1 MANSSP
7 LQKPRCRPLSLGG
20 LSLRDLAVR
29 TWKRIEQNELMTR
42 AAAVAFYAMLALVPF
57 LALVLAITI
66 DLLPDL
72 SGPSGV
78 DAGIAN
84 MTVGEL
90 RQTLKGLFP
99 SDAYGVIEAQVTRL
113 QRQPKAGLISISLAI
128 TLWLA
133 SSLFVAITDAMNRIY
148 GFAETR
154 PFWKLR
160 LIAMVMT
167 VVQAAILIAALF
179 GIVAWPELMAW
190 LGVRRSL
197 LPLVT
202 AVRWIIVTVM
212 VLLSFALSFY
222 VGPASKPC
230 WSWITPGGLAGTAVF
245 LAASYAFRVYVQNF
259 TNYDATYGSL
269 GGVMVLMSWFWISC
283 FVLMIAAQ
291 INKEIE
297 DATFAEQPLAP
308 QKVPHPTGVTR
319 S

>member
-1 MANSSP
+1 MAKSSKMR
-7 LQKPRCRPLSLGG
+7 QPRCHPLSLGG

-29 TWKRIEQNELMTR
+29 TWKRIDQNELMTR
-42 AAAVAFYAMLALVPF
+42 AAAISFYSMLALVPF

-72 SGPSGV
+72 QGPSGA

-90 RQTLKGLFP
+90 RHTLESLFP
-99 SDAYGVIEAQVTRL
+99 SDAYKVMEAQVIRI
-113 QRQPKAGLISISLAI
+113 QRQPKVGLISISLAI

-133 SSLFVAITDAMNRIY
+133 SSLFVAITDSMNRIY
-148 GFAETR
+148 GFIETR

-160 LIAMVMT
+160 ILAMLMT

-179 GIVAWPELMAW
+179 GIVAWPEFMEW
-190 LGVRRSL
+190 LGVIRSL

-202 AVRWIIVTVM
+202 VVRWIIVTVM
-212 VLLSFALSFY
+212 MLLSFALSFY
-222 VGPASKPC
+222 VGPAVKPS
-230 WSWITPGGLAGTAVF
+230 WSCISPGDLVGTAVF
-245 LAASYAFRVYVQNF
+245 LLTSYAFRIYVQNF

-269 GGVMVLMSWFWISC
+269 GGVMVLLSWFWISSL
-283 FVLMIAAQ
+283 VLLIAAQ
-291 INKEIE
+291 INKEVE

-308 QKVPHPTGVTR
+308 HKVPHPSGVTLP
-319 S
+319 